1 MNQSLYNFILQ
12 KKHHSFRAEVTTDFA
27 AAFAAAGTPYAERIT
42 ARFEMLMAAQEPH
55 ILEGEQIVF
64 LRTTG
69 KTPDVLTE
77 EEWSTYRAEH
87 GYVHELGYTS
97 NLCGDYAR
105 LVATGLDTVRE
116 QVNEYGKREIDAIFD
131 LCERY
136 RHTALQQGRDDIA
149 TVLARVPHQGAT
161 TFREALQF
169 FRILHF
175 SLWLE
180 GCYHNTVGR
189 FDQYM
194 YPYLAGDLAAGRL
207 TEQEAQELLEDFFL
221 SFNKDSDLYPGVQQG
236 DNGQSMVLGGC
247 DAAGKDC
254 FNALSAMCLRASKS
268 LLMIDP
274 KINLR
279 VSKNTPIEVYRLGSE
294 LTKAGLGFPQYS
306 NDDVVIPALEAYG
319 YSHEDACDYVVAAC
333 WEFIIPKYGY
343 EIVNIGALNFPSVV
357 DQTVREKLH
366 TCADFDAFMGEI
378 DAAVKA
384 KATEMTALKSAAPF
398 LPSPLMDMLITDRRY
413 RNFGFHGTGIASA
426 ADALAAIGT
435 HVFEKKDIAPAR
447 LIAGLDDDFAS
458 DPELLR
464 LLRYESPKMGC
475 DHDLPDLLATRL
487 LDDFADGLAGH
498 KNAYGGIYRAGT
510 GTAMYYLWHAAEVGA
525 TADGR
530 RRGEPFGTNFS
541 PNLFAKIDG
550 PTSVIRSFTKQHVA
564 RACNGGPLTLE
575 FAASMFQA
583 PDSIDKLAEL
593 VRFFVMKGG
602 HQMQLNAVNADK
614 MKAAQQHPEQYAQL
628 VVRIW
633 GWSAYFVELD
643 KEYQDHVIARQE
655 YTV

>member
-1 MNQSLYNFILQ
+1 MTDTLYSFILN
-12 KKHHSFRAEVTTDFA
+12 KKHHAYRREVTDDFA
-27 AAFAAAGTPYAERIT
+27 AEFSAKGAPYAERIT
-42 ARFEMLMAAQEPH
+42 ARFERLMAAQVPH
-55 ILEGEQIVF
+55 ILEGEQIVL

-69 KTPDVLTE
+69 KPGDVLTE
-77 EEWSTYRAEH
+77 AEWAAYRAEH

-97 NLCGDYAR
+97 NLCGDYA
-105 LVATGLDTVRE
+105 GLIAMGLEAVRE
-116 QVNEYGKREIDAIFD
+116 TVDAYGKREIDAIFD
-131 LCERY
+131 LCDRY
-136 RHTALQQGRDDIA
+136 RVEAERTGRADVAEI
-149 TVLARVPHQGAT
+149 LKNVPRQGAK

-207 TEQEAQELLEDFFL
+207 TEAEAEALVEDFFL

-247 DAAGKDC
+247 NAKGEDC
-254 FNALSAMCLRASKS
+254 FNMLSAMCLRASKK

-279 VSKNTPIEVYRLGSE
+279 VSKSTPIEVYRLGSE

-306 NDDVVIPALEAYG
+306 NDDVVIPALEAMG
-319 YSHEDACDYVVAAC
+319 YAHEDACNYVVAAC

-343 EIVNIGALNFPSVV
+343 EIVNAGALNFPAVV
-357 DQTVREKLH
+357 GEVVREKLQD
-366 TCADFDAFMGEI
+366 ASSYDDFMCQVDR
-378 DAAVKA
+378 AVRA
-384 KATEMTALKSAAPF
+384 KAEQMTEMKAAAPF
-398 LPSPLMDMLITDRRY
+398 LPSPLMDMLITERRY

-426 ADALAAIGT
+426 ADALAAIKT
-435 HVFEKKDIAPAR
+435 HVFDRKDVSAER
-447 LIAGLDDDFAS
+447 LLRGLADDFAA
-458 DPELLR
+458 DPELLH

-475 DHDLPDLLATRL
+475 DDDLPDLLATRL
-487 LDDFADGLAGH
+487 LDDYADGLAGK

-530 RRGEPFGTNFS
+530 RCGEPFGTNYS

-550 PTSVIRSFTKQHVA
+550 PTSVIRSFTKQHLA
-564 RACNGGPLTLE
+564 RSCNGGPLTLE
-575 FAASMFQA
+575 FAASMFNA
-583 PDSIDKLAEL
+583 PDSINKLAEL
-593 VRFFVMKGG
+593 VRYFVLRGG

-614 MKAAQQHPEQYAQL
+614 MKDAQKHPEQYAQL

-643 KEYQDHVIARQE
+643 KEFQDHVIARQE